1 MPEGWAPK
9 SSEKDGAGHPLR
21 VGYCL
26 PWLVSGGCEFAGG
39 SSICGTAAKVRLAGL
54 VVNLVPTTAGDF
66 VAADRTDSEQNARI
80 SHGWSGEVH
89 TLFGHERSQCVFQL
103 STQTI

>member
-1 MPEGWAPK
+1 MRYMAAAAFVRSTLPGVCPRRT
-9 SSEKDGAGHPLR
+9 GPPR

-26 PWLVSGGCEFAGG
+26 PWFVSGVA
-39 SSICGTAAKVRLAGL
+39 L
-54 VVNLVPTTAGDF
+54 VVNFMPTTPGDF
-66 VAADRTDSEQNARI
+66 AAADRTDSEENARI

-89 TLFGHERSQCVFQL
+89 TLFGRERSQCVFQL